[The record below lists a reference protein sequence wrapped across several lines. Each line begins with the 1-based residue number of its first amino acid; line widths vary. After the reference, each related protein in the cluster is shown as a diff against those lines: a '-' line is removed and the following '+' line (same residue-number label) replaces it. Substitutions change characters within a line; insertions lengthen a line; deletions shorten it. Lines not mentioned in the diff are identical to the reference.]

1 MHEIAEFLAR
11 HPPFD
16 TLDDDQLAEVA
27 AVVEIEY
34 AEAGSTVLEQAVAAP
49 SFAWVIRRGAVEL
62 LDGPRIV
69 DMLGEGEMFG
79 HAALLSEWPTA
90 LAARTAED
98 SLLYRIPA
106 GVLRPVLARPAA
118 LRFAARSLSGR
129 FEMRMRDLDP
139 LATAVVDPA
148 RKPVSQLLRGSP
160 VVTGPDSSV
169 RDAARR
175 MVDAGSSSVLV
186 DLGDRLGIVTDRDL
200 RERVVAAGIPP
211 ETPVSEV
218 MTEPA
223 STIAGDMLG
232 ADALLEMLDRGVR
245 HLPVVD
251 PTRRVIG
258 VISDTDLM
266 AVETRTP
273 FHLRRAIA
281 RAETPAEVASA
292 AAALP
297 TTVLALH
304 DARVASDSIGRVI
317 ATVHDAVTRRLIEL
331 ALERTPVETP
341 FTWLAL
347 GSVAR
352 REAFPNSD
360 QDSAIAWKG
369 EGDAVEV
376 REPLAAL
383 AAEVVDGARRSGFPA
398 CPNGAVA
405 SKPLFLRS
413 EGEWRRVAASWL
425 DDPTQEKALIL
436 VSVLV
441 DGRPIWPEEGRRS
454 PLSDVFAGGAD
465 HPALMRRL
473 ASFAVSHK
481 PPTGFLRDFVVEHDG
496 ERRGTLDIKRGGL
509 VPVVD
514 IARWAGMK
522 AGVTAAS
529 TPARLDAAESA
540 GVLTPQVAAT
550 LRVAFELFTDLRM
563 THQIDAIRNHRAPDD
578 AIDPRTLEPLTR
590 RYLKEAFRAVADVQ
604 RGLINELGL
613 TR

>member
-16 TLDDDQLAEVA
+16 TLDEEYLGQVA
-27 AVVEIEY
+27 SVVEIEY
-34 AEAGSTVLEQAVAAP
+34 DEAGTTVLEQAVETP
-49 SFAWVIRRGAVEL
+49 GFAWVIRRGAVEL
-62 LDGPRIV
+62 LDGSRIV

-90 LAARTAED
+90 LAARTSED

-106 GVLRPVLARPAA
+106 EVLRPVLARPAA

-148 RKPVSQLLRGSP
+148 RKPVSQLLRGEA
-160 VVTGPDSSV
+160 VVTRPDATV
-169 RDAARR
+169 REAAQR
-175 MVDAGSSSVLV
+175 MVAAGSSSVLV

-200 RERVVAAGIPP
+200 RERVVAAGVPP
-211 ETPVSEV
+211 DTPVARV

-223 STIAGDMLG
+223 STIAGDVMG

-251 PTRRVIG
+251 ATRRVIG

-281 RAETPAEVASA
+281 RAGTPAQVSSA

-297 TTVLALH
+297 STIVALH
-304 DARVASDSIGRVI
+304 DAKVAADAIGRVI
-317 ATVHDAVTRRLIEL
+317 ATVHDAVIRRLIEL
-331 ALERTPVETP
+331 ELERAPVETP

-347 GSVAR
+347 GSMAR

-360 QDSAIAWKG
+360 QHSAVAWRG
-369 EGDAVEV
+369 EGDDPAV
-376 REPLAAL
+376 RAAL
-383 AAEVVDGARRSGFPA
+383 AGLAAAVVEGGRMSGFAA

-413 EGEWRRVAASWL
+413 EGEWRRVARSWL
-425 DDPTQEKALIL
+425 DDPAQEKALIL

-441 DGRPIWPEEGRRS
+441 DGRPVWPEEGPS
-454 PLSDVFAGGAD
+454 TLSDVFATGVS
-465 HPALMRRL
+465 HPLVMRRL
-473 ASFAVSHK
+473 AGFALAHK
-481 PPTGFLRDFVVEHDG
+481 PPTGFFRDFVVQHDG

-509 VPVVD
+509 VPVID

-522 AGVTAAS
+522 AGVAEAS
-529 TPARLDAAESA
+529 TQARLDAAEQA
-540 GVLTPQVAAT
+540 GALTPQVAAT
-550 LRVAFELFTDLRM
+550 LRVALELFTDLRM
-563 THQIDAIRNHRAPDD
+563 AHQIEALRANRRPDD

-604 RGLINELGL
+604 RGIAGELSL

>member
-1 MHEIAEFLAR
+1 MHEIAEFLTR

-34 AEAGSTVLEQAVAAP
+34 AQAGTTVLEQAVEAP

-62 LDGPRIV
+62 LDGARIV

-79 HAALLSEWPTA
+79 HAALLSEWPTV

-106 GVLRPVLARPAA
+106 QALRPVLARPAA

-129 FEMRMRDLDP
+129 FALRMRDLDP
-139 LATAVVDPA
+139 LATAAVDPA
-148 RKPVSQLLRGSP
+148 RRPVSQLLRGGAVITEP
-160 VVTGPDSSV
+160 GATV
-169 RDAARR
+169 REAAQR
-175 MVDAGSSSVLV
+175 MVEAGSSSVLV
-186 DLGDRLGIVTDRDL
+186 DLGDGLGIVTDRDL
-200 RERVVAAGIPP
+200 RERVVAAGVPP
-211 ETPVSEV
+211 DTPVAQV
-218 MTEPA
+218 MTNPA
-223 STIAGDMLG
+223 STIRGDVMG

-251 PTRRVIG
+251 AGGRVVG

-273 FHLRRAIA
+273 FHLRRGIS
-281 RAETPAEVASA
+281 RAQTPAEVASA

-297 TTVLALH
+297 ATVVALH
-304 DARVASDSIGRVI
+304 DAKVAADAIGRVI
-317 ATVHDAVTRRLIEL
+317 ATVHGAVTRRLIEL
-331 ALERTPVETP
+331 SLERSPVETP
-341 FTWLAL
+341 FTWLVL

-360 QDSAIAWKG
+360 QDSALAW
-369 EGDAVEV
+369 EGDGDEPSV

-383 AAEVVDGARRSGFPA
+383 AAEVVEGARRSGFPA

-413 EGEWRRVAASWL
+413 EGEWRRVAQSWL
-425 DDPTQEKALIL
+425 NDPGQEKALIL

-441 DGRPIWPEEGRRS
+441 DGRPVWPEEGGGS
-454 PLSDVFAGGAD
+454 LLSDVFSGSQE
-465 HPALMRRL
+465 HPVLMRRL
-473 ASFAVSHK
+473 ARFALSHK
-481 PPTGFLRDFVVEHDG
+481 PPTGFFRDFVVDHEG

-522 AGVTAAS
+522 AGVAEAS
-529 TPARLDAAESA
+529 TTARLDAAERA
-540 GVLTPQVAAT
+540 GALPPQVAAT

-563 THQIDAIRNHRAPDD
+563 THQIEALRANREPND
-578 AIDPRTLEPLTR
+578 AIDPRHLEPLTR

-604 RGLINELGL
+604 RSLANELTL
-613 TR
+613 TQ